1 VSTHEPPLSPEVAR
15 AKGLRTGWT
24 TGTCA
29 SAAAKAATTWL
40 VAGQPPT
47 EIDVALPSGRRVSF
61 AVADVDTSR
70 PHRCAVIKDAGD
82 DPDVTHGAHLTADV
96 TWLDPDG
103 VLPLGPGGTH
113 PAATADPGAT
123 PDPAAPNT
131 AAATA
136 GPDAIA
142 RAGDHISAAGT
153 ADSARG
159 PSAAA
164 VPVPDA
170 SAGALATPTDG
181 TATSA
186 SEAGGPRPAEVPAK
200 GANAGASGPGSV
212 GFPAT
217 GANANGLTVS
227 AGGAATSGRGAD
239 EPGVAEVPGTGDLSA
254 AGGGGGWAVV
264 TVDGVTLVGGEG
276 VGTVTLPGLGLE
288 VGGPAINP
296 VPRRMISAAVREVT
310 DRPVLVTLSVPG
322 GEAMA
327 AKTSN
332 DRLGIVGG
340 ISILGTT
347 GVVKPFSTASYRASV
362 VQQVDVAAAQGQQH
376 MALSTGS
383 RSDQAAQRLLPELD
397 PVCFVEVGDFTGIA
411 LRRAAGSGIDRITW
425 VGMAGKIAKLA
436 AGVLMTHYRRSKVDG
451 EMLAEV
457 ARATDAPA
465 AVVEAA
471 TATAT
476 ARHFAEVCLD
486 HGAFAPLAELCRRAA
501 VACAAH
507 VDGALAVEVIMVDF
521 AGEEVLARA

>member
-1 VSTHEPPLSPEVAR
+1 
-15 AKGLRTGWT
+15 
-24 TGTCA
+24 
-29 SAAAKAATTWL
+29 
-40 VAGQPPT
+40 
-47 EIDVALPSGRRVSF
+47 
-61 AVADVDTSR
+61 
-70 PHRCAVIKDAGD
+70 KDAGD
-82 DPDVTHGAHLTADV
+82 DPDVTDGAHLTADV
-96 TWLDPDG
+96 TWLDPDD
-103 VLPLGPGGTH
+103 LPPVGPGGTH
-113 PAATADPGAT
+113 PAPPTLAGDPGAT
-123 PDPAAPNT
+123 PDSTAAGPGSAAAT
-131 AAATA
+131 VHPGGAAAATA
-136 GPDAIA
+136 GLGATTRA
-142 RAGDHISAAGT
+142 RAHIS
-153 ADSARG
+153 
-159 PSAAA
+159 
-164 VPVPDA
+164 
-170 SAGALATPTDG
+170 TDG
-181 TATSA
+181 TADRDGQAGEPSSPGLPA
-186 SEAGGPRPAEVPAK
+186 ADAVIVSAGGDASRPGSVGVPPT
-200 GANAGASGPGSV
+200 GANVDGPAISAAAARAGSDADEPGSVGDPATDAHVDGPAVSAAGAATGSSGASGPASAEV
-212 GFPAT
+212 PAT
-217 GANANGLTVS
+217 GANVDGRTVS
-227 AGGAATSGRGAD
+227 ASGAANSGSGAD
-239 EPGVAEVPGTGDLSA
+239 ESGLAGVPAPGDLSA

-347 GVVKPFSTASYRASV
+347 GIVKPFSTASYRASV
-362 VQQVDVAAAQGQQH
+362 VQQVDVAAAQGQWH

-451 EMLAEV
+451 ELLAEV
-457 ARATDAPA
+457 ARVTDAPA

-476 ARHFAEVCLD
+476 ARHFAEVCLE

-501 VACAAH
+501 LACAAH